1 MQDFFQ
7 LLQPN
12 LQLLRPAKKGEG
24 SKTLTG
30 GLVPYT
36 QQVFEAEYGL
46 KPSQVHLPGLCR

>member
-36 QQVFEAEYGL
+36 QQAFEAEFGL
-46 KPSQVHLPGLCR
+46 KPSQVHLPACV